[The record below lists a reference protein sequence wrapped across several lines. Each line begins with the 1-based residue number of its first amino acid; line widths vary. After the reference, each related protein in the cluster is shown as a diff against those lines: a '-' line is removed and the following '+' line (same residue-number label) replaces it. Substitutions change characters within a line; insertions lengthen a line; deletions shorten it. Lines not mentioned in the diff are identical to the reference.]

1 MESSNKTKQ
10 SEARRTSI
18 QTPGRFATGV
28 NYWASHAA
36 TAMWTDW
43 REEVVDADFARLAE
57 HGLTM
62 ARVFPLWSDF
72 QPIHRL
78 ELGDGTL
85 AEFRFGEAPR
95 PDTPAGRAGV
105 DERMLSRLVK
115 LADLAAKHGIDLVVA
130 LVTGQMTYRLYMPPG
145 LVGRSPVRDPLA
157 LMWQRRYVQALVGAL
172 KEHPAVVAW
181 DFGNEV
187 NIMGKADSSAEAWHW
202 MASTA
207 DAIRAIDATRPI
219 ISGMDAGDLVPPN
232 GAATPNHPHSHWT
245 AAAQAEHCEVLTTH
259 HYVMW
264 KKAGRD
270 ACDSFKAVML
280 PSAEVRA
287 AADVTGRSCFVEEIG
302 LWRPL
307 MASMGPLSAYVN
319 NVLWNL
325 WASDGRGLLWWCAFD
340 QEGMNMAPYDWEG
353 PGPEHGLF
361 SAAGAPHPTAEVL
374 ARFRTF
380 LDGLPFS
387 TLPPLETEAICILGD
402 RRQDATAV
410 SASAFMLARQ
420 AGFNLKFQHSQQALE
435 EAPLYLLPS
444 VQGKAGLTAA
454 RWEALKDRVRA
465 GATLYMSMDE
475 PYLPHFEEVFGAR
488 VVTRTADGRG
498 RAYRM
503 AAEGGEV
510 ELSFNPTWQYAMES
524 TRAAVLGKSAEGNP
538 VFFECAYGKG
548 KVFLLAFPLEKL
560 MMDAQASFQ
569 SPATREA
576 WRIYRTIS
584 RHAGRG
590 KVFSPVH
597 PLVTSTEHFVD
608 GNQRIAVLVNNG
620 PEAFSGLV
628 PVIGPWKLSES
639 HSPTGKAQAAAGG
652 IQVALPGNE
661 GIALV
666 MKR

>member
-1 MESSNKTKQ
+1 MESAPGKS
-10 SEARRTSI
+10 SGSHGRHLR
-18 QTPGRFATGV
+18 TPGRFATGV

-43 REEVVDADFARLAE
+43 REDVVDDDFKRLSE
-57 HGLTM
+57 HGLTV

-85 AEFRFGEAPR
+85 AEFRFGEAPL

-115 LADLAAKHGIDLVVA
+115 LADLAQKHGIDLVVA

-145 LVGRSPVRDPLA
+145 LVGRSPIRDPLA
-157 LMWQRRYVQALVGAL
+157 LNWQRRYVQALVGAL
-172 KEHPAVVAW
+172 KAHPAVVAW

-187 NIMGKADSSAEAWHW
+187 NCMGKADSTAEAWHW
-202 MASTA
+202 MASTV

-232 GAATPNHPHSHWT
+232 GAATPNHPHSHWP

-270 ACDSFKAVML
+270 TCDSFKGVML

-307 MASMGPLSAYVN
+307 MASMGPLSAYIN

-340 QEGMNMAPYDWEG
+340 QDGMNMAPYDWEG

-361 SAAGAPHPTAEVL
+361 SASGAPHPTAQVL
-374 ARFRTF
+374 ARFRSF
-380 LDGLPFS
+380 LDGLPFQS
-387 TLPPLETEAICILGD
+387 LPPLETEAICILGD

-420 AGFNLKFQHSQQALE
+420 AGFNLKFQHSQQELE
-435 EAPLYLLPS
+435 KAPLYLLPS
-444 VQGKAGLTAA
+444 VHGRAGLTSA
-454 RWEALKDRVRA
+454 RWDALKDRVRA
-465 GATLYMSMDE
+465 GATLFLSMDE
-475 PYLPHFEEVFGAR
+475 PYLPHFEEVFGAQ
-488 VVTRTADGRG
+488 VVTRTADGKG
-498 RAYRM
+498 RAYRLD
-503 AAEGGEV
+503 AGSDVV
-510 ELSFNPTWQYAMES
+510 ELSFSPNWQYAMES
-524 TRAAVLGKSAEGNP
+524 TRATILGKTTEGNP
-538 VFFECAYGKG
+538 VFFEREYGAG
-548 KVFLLAFPLEKL
+548 KVFLLAFPLERL
-560 MMDAQASFQ
+560 MMDVQASFQ
-569 SPATREA
+569 SPATRDA
-576 WRIYRTIS
+576 WKIYQHIAKGIT
-584 RHAGRG
+584 AG
-590 KVFSPVH
+590 KAFSPVS
-597 PLVTSTEHFVD
+597 PLVTLTEHVVD
-608 GNQRIAVLVNNG
+608 GAARIGVLVNNS
-620 PEAFSGLV
+620 PEAFSGIV
-628 PVIGPWKLSES
+628 PVNGAWKM
-639 HSPTGKAQAAAGG
+639 TGCHAPSATARVAMGG
-652 IQVALPGNE
+652 IQVTLPGNE
-661 GIALV
+661 GIVLI
-666 MKR
+666 MER